1 MSYMD
6 YLSCTGAEYKSKHLN
21 IENMGIDDA
30 IQILEYYSA
39 GKKTKERAQGFPA
52 AIAIITKYAKHCW
65 YDVNNTEDPK
75 WIVGYAYSAVDN
87 ARGKLQDIYD
97 KLNALCSLISRHERF
112 IEHIDGAYGCIRVA
126 LEQLEQALEELEPNG
141 CIAEV
146 AFQEMEEAEEDED

>member
-30 IQILEYYSA
+30 IQILEHYSA

-52 AIAIITKYAKHCW
+52 AVALITKYAKHCL
-65 YDVNNTEDPK
+65 YDVTEHPM
-75 WIVGYAYSAVDN
+75 WIVRHAYDAVTN
-87 ARGKLQDIYD
+87 ASGKLQDIYD
-97 KLNALCSLISRHERF
+97 ELNALSSLIASHERF
-112 IEHIDGAYGCIRVA
+112 TDHISGAYGCIRVA
-126 LEQLEQALEELEPNG
+126 LEELEGALEELEANG

-146 AFQEMEEAEEDED
+146 AFQEMEEAEEDDD